1 MSRKDIER
9 RQRRWAQDAS
19 IRCDARG
26 YVRELDD
33 NLYEPLS
40 APSLTDLRRG
50 SELDAG
56 RNQPAR
62 MRSLCSSAV
71 LVANVFG
78 YWRDRENA
86 ALTAALGF
94 RQGSAA
100 IGLEAPLPTGLEG
113 DPPLADVL
121 LSWPSGNVAAVESKF
136 TEWLVRRPR
145 HKGKFKPK
153 YFPPSSE
160 IWAEAGRVCCQRLA
174 FDIQSGRER
183 FNYLNAPQLLKHA
196 LGLALGRGVT
206 SLVYL
211 YYDWNGREANVHR
224 SEIARF
230 AAAVG
235 SEVDLRVITYQALF
249 ETLRLAGDASPGYC
263 SYLAGR
269 YFP

>member
-1 MSRKDIER
+1 M
-9 RQRRWAQDAS
+9 
-19 IRCDARG
+19 CDARG

-40 APSLTDLRRG
+40 ALSLTDLRRG
-50 SELDAG
+50 SELDPG
-56 RNQPAR
+56 RTQPGR
-62 MRSLCSSAV
+62 MWSLCSSAV

-78 YWRDRENA
+78 YWRDRDSSV
-86 ALTAALGF
+86 LTRALGF
-94 RQGSAA
+94 GEGNAD

-121 LSWPSGNVAAVESKF
+121 LSWPSGSVAAIESKF

-145 HKGKFKPK
+145 HKAKFKPK
-153 YFPPSSE
+153 YFPSSGE
-160 IWAEAGRVCCQRLA
+160 VWADAGLLCCQRLA
-174 FDIQSGRER
+174 FDIQSGHER

-196 LGLALGRGVT
+196 LGLALGGGVT

-224 SEIARF
+224 SEIDRF
-230 AAAVG
+230 AARVG
-235 SEVDLRVITYQALF
+235 VEIDLRVNTYQALY
-249 ETLRLAGDASPGYC
+249 EALRLAGDASPGYC
-263 SYLAGR
+263 SYLAKR